1 MWLKELLLKIESKL
15 KMDKK
20 YLIPAYIRRN
30 AVLSWRLQNKRKT
43 WKNSY
48 WMCALANILFAGSF
62 LSFGELLTQ
71 DLPRIIAA
79 CTAMCTYAIFAF
91 FITFE
96 IFDLKSDEE

>member
-1 MWLKELLLKIESKL
+1 
-15 KMDKK
+15 MDKK

-30 AVLSWRLQNKRKT
+30 AVLNWKLQNKRKT

-48 WMCALANILFAGSF
+48 WMCALANILLSGFF
-62 LSFGELLTQ
+62 LGFGELLTQ
-71 DLPRIIAA
+71 DLPRDIAA
-79 CTAMCTYAIFAF
+79 FTAMCSYAIFAF